1 MMLADGFEK
10 AFIGT
15 GCRFNI
21 VVAVYDYSK
30 CVKILMKRDKMSE
43 DEAEEWMSY
52 NVIGA
57 WVGEDTPVFVHLHSL
72 KTALEEFVD

>member
-30 CVKILMKRDKMSE
+30 CVKILMKRDGMKE
-43 DEAEEWMSY
+43 YEAEEWMSY
-52 NVIGA
+52 
-57 WVGEDTPVFVHLHSL
+57 TPVFVHIHSL

>member
-1 MMLADGFEK
+1 MLADGFEK

-57 WVGEDTPVFVHLHSL
+57 
-72 KTALEEFVD
+72 